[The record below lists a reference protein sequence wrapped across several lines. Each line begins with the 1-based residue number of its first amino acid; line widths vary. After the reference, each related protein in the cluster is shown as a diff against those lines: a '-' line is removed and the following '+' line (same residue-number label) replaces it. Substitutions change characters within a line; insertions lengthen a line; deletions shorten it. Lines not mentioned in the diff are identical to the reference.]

1 LSRRRIQAESVRDAR
16 AGRQNGDAPASTDRG
31 RYLSDACDLLWP
43 YPATIAFDGA
53 ASGWTRAPAAVHTP
67 DAAQASCSEF
77 ILLLGTRRP
86 RLLVPTMR
94 AAGAVAVRSYG
105 EPKSRAGRLGVRLLS
120 FALASGIG
128 GAVFRSRVRVS
139 APPGT
144 DTIEAFLR
152 NVLGRDILLSLYL
165 GVARANRKP
174 VLQLLTPQGQP
185 LGFAKIGVN
194 SLTTALV
201 HAEHE
206 ALIRLGQA
214 GLREVMVPR
223 VLHYGEWR
231 GMNVLVISTLPVWH
245 RRRPVTKARLAA
257 AMNSV
262 ARLGGT
268 HREPLAASRYWQR
281 LTDRLAAAEPSAD
294 RDALLSALS
303 ALGARAGDT
312 PLVLGCWHGDWT
324 PWNMVSTRVG
334 LLVWDWE
341 RFTDDVPL
349 GFDALH
355 YSLQRDV
362 LAARRNPRDAAGDCV
377 EDAPNLLAPFG
388 IEARDARLTAVLYLA
403 DLATRYLA
411 DRQAQA
417 GARRGAAGTWL
428 IPAITDQLERL

>member
-1 LSRRRIQAESVRDAR
+1 
-16 AGRQNGDAPASTDRG
+16 
-31 RYLSDACDLLWP
+31 
-43 YPATIAFDGA
+43 
-53 ASGWTRAPAAVHTP
+53 VH
-67 DAAQASCSEF
+67 
-77 ILLLGTRRP
+77 
-86 RLLVPTMR
+86 
-94 AAGAVAVRSYG
+94 
-105 EPKSRAGRLGVRLLS
+105 LLS
-120 FALASGIG
+120 FALASGVG
-128 GAVFRSRVRVS
+128 GAVFRSRVRVC

-152 NVLGRDILLSLYL
+152 TVLGRDILVSLYL

-201 HAEHE
+201 HAECE

-214 GLREVMVPR
+214 ELGDIMVPR

-231 GMNVLVISTLPVWH
+231 GMNVLVISPLPVWH
-245 RRRPVTKARLAA
+245 RRRPVSAARLAA

-281 LTDRLAAAEPSAD
+281 LTDRLAAAEQSTA
-294 RDALLSALS
+294 RDALLSALGTL
-303 ALGARAGDT
+303 ATRAGDT
-312 PLVLGCWHGDWT
+312 PIVLGCWHGDWT
-324 PWNMVSTRVG
+324 PWNMVCTRAG

-341 RFTDDVPL
+341 RFTEDVPL

-355 YSLQRDV
+355 YSLHRD

-377 EDAPNLLAPFG
+377 ENAPNLLAPFEIG
-388 IEARDARLTAVLYLA
+388 ARDARLTAILYLA
-403 DLATRYLA
+403 DLATRFLA